1 MIGEGERDSG
11 KEEGMGGGRREGVG
25 KERGMEGR
33 KKRWVDAGRTGLCM
47 SQCMVLSTM
56 LCYMLGFQ
64 YK

>member
-1 MIGEGERDSG
+1 MNGERI
-11 KEEGMGGGRREGVG
+11 
-25 KERGMEGR
+25 EGR
-33 KKRWVDAGRTGLCM
+33 KKRWVDVGRTGLSM